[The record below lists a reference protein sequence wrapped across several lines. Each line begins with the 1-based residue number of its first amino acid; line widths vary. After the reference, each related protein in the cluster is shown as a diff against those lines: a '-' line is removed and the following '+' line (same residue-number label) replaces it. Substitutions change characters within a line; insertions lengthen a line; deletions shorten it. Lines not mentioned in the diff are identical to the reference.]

1 MAGMSPTV
9 ANWELMLRIRSRA
22 DDQGLKT
29 STIVKALDVSQQY
42 WSALNRGR
50 GTLAED
56 KLKDLLS
63 LLEFDAE
70 EREELHALRDI
81 AKGRHPFAEYSA
93 LFNEQLMRFYGL
105 ETGAQSIRSF
115 ESTLIPGLLQT
126 EDYIRVL
133 MKSRVTTYRPTE
145 VEQRVSAR
153 LQRQRLLAAPDPLE
167 FSVVIGQAALMYKV
181 GDDDVRSRQL
191 QHLISMAERYPSTI
205 EIRIVPYEAG
215 GAIASL
221 NSATFHLLDFKS
233 ARLPMLGWAE
243 SAAYFEVVD
252 DPKRVTALDY
262 LFSQIQSN
270 ALDRERS
277 IELIKQV
284 AGRS

>member
-1 MAGMSPTV
+1 MTGMSPTV

-105 ETGAQSIRSF
+105 ETGAQNIRSF

-153 LQRQRLLAAPDPLE
+153 LQRQRLLTAPDPVE

-191 QHLISMAERYPSTI
+191 QHLISMAERYPGTI

-262 LFSQIQSN
+262 LFSQIQSH

-284 AGRS
+284 ASRS